1 MSEVAC
7 SSVFVGGVSL
17 ADGLLFP
24 ESILLQDF
32 SGSYCQASLNPSK
45 VKEGFPRLSGRLM
58 GNRLLVI
65 VYEMK
70 HSKNHL
76 LRFLQEWLLIYPSGI
91 DKFNFMITLSIL
103 NSYDFGNGIPISKP
117 IRNRILMV

>member
-45 VKEGFPRLSGRLM
+45 VKEGFPRLSDRLM
-58 GNRLLVI
+58 GNTILVI
-65 VYEMK
+65 
-70 HSKNHL
+70 
-76 LRFLQEWLLIYPSGI
+76 
-91 DKFNFMITLSIL
+91 
-103 NSYDFGNGIPISKP
+103 
-117 IRNRILMV
+117 

>member
-17 ADGLLFP
+17 ADGLLFS

-32 SGSYCQASLNPSK
+32 SGSYCQASLKPSK

-58 GNRLLVI
+58 GSLLNPCI
-65 VYEMK
+65 
-70 HSKNHL
+70 
-76 LRFLQEWLLIYPSGI
+76 
-91 DKFNFMITLSIL
+91 
-103 NSYDFGNGIPISKP
+103 
-117 IRNRILMV
+117 